1 MADETAFNWTEIH
14 AATEARDLSARTPP
28 PTVGR
33 IVHYQSYGTPG
44 GEYKPSA
51 RAAVVTQVSPAQ
63 DDLTVG
69 LCILNPTG
77 QFFNPTVPYSEI
89 PKPGCWNWPPRG

>member
-1 MADETAFNWTEIH
+1 M
-14 AATEARDLSARTPP
+14 SQK

-44 GEYKPSA
+44 GEYLPEP
-51 RAAVVTQVSPAQ
+51 RAAIITAVGLPVAAGPDGPVIPVS
-63 DDLTVG
+63 

-77 QFFNPTVPYSEI
+77 YFFNQSVPFAETPT
-89 PKPGCWNWPPRG
+89 PGHWNWPPRD